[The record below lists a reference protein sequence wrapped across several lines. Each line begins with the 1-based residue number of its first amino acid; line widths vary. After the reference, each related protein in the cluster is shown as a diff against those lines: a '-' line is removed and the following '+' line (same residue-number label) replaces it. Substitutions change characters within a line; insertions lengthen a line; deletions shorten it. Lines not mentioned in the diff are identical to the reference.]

1 MSWFLRSSTLDDLQR
16 QTAISLLLSLEARV
30 KIRFEPYRAALQIGQ
45 NPESVFGDLGH
56 YLEEEFSRQKS
67 RIEALE
73 SQLFLIKKR
82 TAWLNQENERLRKEP
97 TSERLV
103 QAQEQVR
110 VLMGNL
116 QRAEDE
122 LSAVQQALE
131 AEQWSRRQ
139 EADQRDEYIGA
150 QNRIIAQQQLR
161 LSSLAGETLDADR
174 TGER

>member
-1 MSWFLRSSTLDDLQR
+1 M
-16 QTAISLLLSLEARV
+16 
-30 KIRFEPYRAALQIGQ
+30 
-45 NPESVFGDLGH
+45 
-56 YLEEEFSRQKS
+56 
-67 RIEALE
+67 
-73 SQLFLIKKR
+73 
-82 TAWLNQENERLRKEP
+82 
-97 TSERLV
+97 
-103 QAQEQVR
+103 R
-110 VLMGNL
+110 VLIGDL

-161 LSSLAGETLDADR
+161 LSSLAGETLDADK

>member
-1 MSWFLRSSTLDDLQR
+1 MSWFLRSSSLDDLQR

-30 KIRFEPYRAALQIGQ
+30 KIHLEPYRAALQTGQ
-45 NPESVFGDLGH
+45 NPESVFGDLGRN
-56 YLEEEFSRQKS
+56 LAERFSRQKS
-67 RIEALE
+67 RIEELE
-73 SQLFLIKKR
+73 SQLFLCEKR
-82 TAWLNQENERLRKEP
+82 TAWLNQENERLRNEP
-97 TSERLV
+97 AGERLV

-110 VLMGNL
+110 VLIGDL

-131 AEQWSRRQ
+131 AEQCSRRQ

-161 LSSLAGETLDADR
+161 LSSLVGENLDAGK